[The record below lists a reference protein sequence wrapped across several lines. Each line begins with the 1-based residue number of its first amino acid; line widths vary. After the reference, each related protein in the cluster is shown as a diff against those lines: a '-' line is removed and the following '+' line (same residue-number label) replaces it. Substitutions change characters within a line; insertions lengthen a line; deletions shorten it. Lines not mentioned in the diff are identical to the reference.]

1 MESPTMR
8 TDKSQRARER
18 RSTRKAVEQ
27 SVDEIATE
35 SPRAPLLCSPGI
47 IVALEMASTTVVSA
61 WSENVENF
69 GGLSA
74 GFNAQRSVSTGSH
87 GIITK
92 SPKPHL

>member
-1 MESPTMR
+1 M
-8 TDKSQRARER
+8 KLQRN
-18 RSTRKAVEQ
+18 
-27 SVDEIATE
+27 
-35 SPRAPLLCSPGI
+35 PRGLCCCSPGI
-47 IVALEMASTTVVSA
+47 IVALEIASATVVSA

-69 GGLSA
+69 GELSA